1 MERNVIS
8 CEFNIDTAGVKVKYA
23 DGGMFLIYRPR
34 VKN

>member
-1 MERNVIS
+1 MGRNVIL
-8 CEFNIDTAGVKVKYA
+8 CEFNIDTASVKDKYA